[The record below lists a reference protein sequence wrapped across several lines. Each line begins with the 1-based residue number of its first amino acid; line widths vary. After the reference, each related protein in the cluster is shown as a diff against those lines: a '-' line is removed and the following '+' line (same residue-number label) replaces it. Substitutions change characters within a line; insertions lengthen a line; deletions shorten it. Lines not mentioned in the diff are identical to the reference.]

1 MAYFDYNSLVF
12 KYESCKIVIL
22 QYKWNYVN
30 SKGICVSKHVVSSF
44 LDHSWQL
51 DFVGMNRQQ
60 NPPSLPFARPRA
72 KAKMLVV
79 DQELLL
85 C

>member
-1 MAYFDYNSLVF
+1 MQ
-12 KYESCKIVIL
+12 KY
-22 QYKWNYVN
+22 
-30 SKGICVSKHVVSSF
+30 VVSSF

-72 KAKMLVV
+72 KAKTLVV
-79 DQELLL
+79 DPELIL